1 MSFFEELSSNHLTGV
16 AYKNLNVKK
25 SVISYFANIGNSTIA
40 DLCKELALSAPK
52 VNNILTE
59 LIEDGLV
66 RDYGK
71 IDSTG
76 GRRPNVYGLVSGSA
90 FFVGVDIKQDHINM
104 GISDLQKNIVK
115 LSKNQAYSLQN
126 NNKSLEQLYKLIEKF
141 IKESLLPKEKILGIG
156 INLTGRINYS
166 TGYSYSF
173 FHFHED
179 PLSKVLED
187 YLGIKVFLEND
198 SRAMAYG
205 EFTLGAVKD
214 EKNVLFINMDHG
226 LGMGIMI
233 NGQIYYGKSGFAGE
247 FGHMPVY
254 KNEIICHCGKKGCL
268 ETEASGWAL
277 VRKFREKL
285 ISGSSSLINIDQ
297 DKIRL
302 EDIVNA
308 AKKDDTLAIELI
320 AEIGE
325 HLGRGIALLINLF
338 NPELI
343 IIGGKLAET
352 GEYLKLPLKIALNKY
367 SLSILN
373 ADTQLKI
380 SSLGDKAGVLGACL
394 IVRNRILDLN

>member
-1 MSFFEELSSNHLTGV
+1 
-16 AYKNLNVKK
+16 
-25 SVISYFANIGNSTIA
+25 
-40 DLCKELALSAPK
+40 
-52 VNNILTE
+52 
-59 LIEDGLV
+59 
-66 RDYGK
+66 
-71 IDSTG
+71 
-76 GRRPNVYGLVSGSA
+76 
-90 FFVGVDIKQDHINM
+90 
-104 GISDLQKNIVK
+104 
-115 LSKNQAYSLQN
+115 
-126 NNKSLEQLYKLIEKF
+126 
-141 IKESLLPKEKILGIG
+141 
-156 INLTGRINYS
+156 
-166 TGYSYSF
+166 
-173 FHFHED
+173 
-179 PLSKVLED
+179 
-187 YLGIKVFLEND
+187 
-198 SRAMAYG
+198 MAYG
-205 EFTLGAVKD
+205 EFTLGTVKN

-233 NGQIYYGKSGFAGE
+233 NGHIYYGKSGFAGE
-247 FGHMPVY
+247 FGHIPVY

-285 ISGSSSLINIDQ
+285 IDGSSSVIDIDQ

-373 ADTQLKI
+373 TDTQLKI